1 MEYFSRLQKCWPED
15 GQAPASLPIAGER
28 WKSYPIRST
37 GSHLFNESNSTFNA
51 SGAPTYV
58 GPMPD
63 EKQPKEL
70 FAKYFR
76 RQPNTFLDIKVS
88 SLTAKYF
95 WVLSWQHRD
104 VLSFEQVLAS
114 SNENYIFCFKPLTR
128 YPSLPM
134 YKYSWSLREWTLAL
148 LTTNTHRVMQGSIIR
163 PGFGRGGSKRAARA
177 SLRMPS
183 TWASLR
189 SPWLGLTGNG
199 RLATPFAD
207 VTPDDGVDLLRH
219 YLDLR
224 RPSKAFPC
232 WYHIVSAASNMGHF

>member
-28 WKSYPIRST
+28 WKSYPIRSA

-128 YPSLPM
+128 YPSLLM
-134 YKYSWSLREWTLAL
+134 YIVPVDTHEFCENEPLGYSQR
-148 LTTNTHRVMQGSIIR
+148 R
-163 PGFGRGGSKRAARA
+163 PIERCKGAISDLVLGETGGSE
-177 SLRMPS
+177 LQE
-183 TWASLR
+183 L
-189 SPWLGLTGNG
+189 PWEC
-199 RLATPFAD
+199 
-207 VTPDDGVDLLRH
+207 H
-219 YLDLR
+219 R
-224 RPSKAFPC
+224 RELPWGAHG
-232 WYHIVSAASNMGHF
+232 WV